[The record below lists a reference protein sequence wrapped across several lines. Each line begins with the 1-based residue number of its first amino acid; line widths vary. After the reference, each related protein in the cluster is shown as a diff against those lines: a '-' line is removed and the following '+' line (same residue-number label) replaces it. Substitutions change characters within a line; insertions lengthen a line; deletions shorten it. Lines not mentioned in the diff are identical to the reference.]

1 MAINVRK
8 KIGQRIREIRK
19 KRGLTQE
26 QLAEK
31 TGVTDKFIG
40 AVERGESFASFAKLE
55 AIAKSLDCDLRHFFE
70 IDYMDESESQ
80 LTRLIQKRV
89 KLLSRDEK
97 RYALKVID
105 WLANK

>member
-8 KIGQRIREIRK
+8 KIGQRIKEIRK
-19 KRGLTQE
+19 RRGLTQE
-26 QLAEK
+26 KLAEK

-55 AIAKSLDCDLRHFFE
+55 AISKSLDCDLRHFFE

-80 LTRLIQKRV
+80 LARLIQKRV
-89 KLLSRDEK
+89 KLLSKDEK